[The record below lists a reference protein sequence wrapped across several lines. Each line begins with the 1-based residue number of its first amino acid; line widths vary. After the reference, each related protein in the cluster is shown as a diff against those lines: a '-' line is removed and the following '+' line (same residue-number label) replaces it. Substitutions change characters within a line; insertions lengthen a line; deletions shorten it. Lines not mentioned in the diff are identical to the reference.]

1 MPASG
6 GVRASVGMTAS
17 TRMPLVAGG
26 VKESATAL
34 VLASTMLAP
43 AGIVMVELGRSIP
56 SASTSPATTV

>member
-1 MPASG
+1 MG
-6 GVRASVGMTAS
+6 TTAS